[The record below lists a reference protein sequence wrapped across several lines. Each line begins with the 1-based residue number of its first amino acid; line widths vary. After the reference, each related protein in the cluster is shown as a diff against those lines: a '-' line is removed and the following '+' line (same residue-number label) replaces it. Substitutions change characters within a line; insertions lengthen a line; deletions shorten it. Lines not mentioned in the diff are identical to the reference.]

1 MRVLARGGR
10 SGARPPRR
18 RRSALLDRAVA
29 ELFMRAALREA
40 AKGLGRTSPNPAV
53 GAVLVKG
60 GRVVGRGHHARAGG
74 PHAEVVA
81 IRDAG
86 ARARGAD
93 LYTTL
98 EPCDHHGKTPPCS
111 LAILE
116 AGVRRVFVGSTD
128 PNPLV
133 NGKGME
139 RLRAAGVE
147 VVPGVLGRECDALN
161 AHWFR
166 FIRDG
171 RPYVTLKAA
180 VTLDGRMATR
190 TGDARW
196 VTGEAARRW
205 VHRLRD
211 RVDAVLVGAG
221 TARADDPL
229 LTTRLPGGRGRD
241 PVRVVLDTDLSLPA
255 RLKLLR
261 PDSAAPTLVA
271 HASSR
276 TRRLAPGVELLRC
289 RRGTGGVDLRDLLAK
304 LARRGVTHLLVEGGA
319 RVHARFLAEGL
330 VDRVAV
336 FIAPKLLGGEG
347 VPLAAGPGP
356 RRMAD
361 AIQLDEVQVER
372 VGDDVLVQGRPV
384 VVARRGRRVPASSL
398 PGTSRRSRAP
408 ASSLPPGT
416 SRRLHTS
423 PLSPGSSHRLHT
435 YPPLPRH

>member
-1 MRVLARGGR
+1 MRVLARGR
-10 SGARPPRR
+10 RTRARPPRR
-18 RRSALLDRAVA
+18 RAARAALLDRAVA
-29 ELFMRAALREA
+29 EFFMRVALREA

-53 GAVLVKG
+53 GAVLVKN
-60 GRVVGRGHHARAGG
+60 GRVVARGHHARAGG

-81 IRDAG
+81 IRAAG

-98 EPCDHHGKTPPCS
+98 EPCDHYGRTPPCS
-111 LAILE
+111 IAILE
-116 AGVRRVFVGSTD
+116 AGVRRVFAGSSD

-133 NGKGME
+133 NGKGVE
-139 RLRAAGVE
+139 RLRRAGVE
-147 VVPGVLGRECDALN
+147 VVTDVLAAQCDALN

-166 FIRDG
+166 YIRDR

-180 VTLDGRMATR
+180 VTLDGRIATR

-196 VTGEAARRW
+196 VTGEEARRW

-261 PDSAAPTLVA
+261 PRSPAPTLVA

-276 TRRLAPGVELLRC
+276 TRRLAPGVEALRC
-289 RRGTGGVDLRDLLAK
+289 RRGKGGVDLRDLLAK
-304 LARRGVTHLLVEGGA
+304 LAERGVTHLLVEGGA
-319 RVHARFLAEGL
+319 RVHARFLEEGL

-336 FIAPKLLGGEG
+336 FVAPKLAGGDG
-347 VPLAAGPGP
+347 VPLLAGRGP
-356 RRMAD
+356 ARMAD
-361 AIQLDEVQVER
+361 ALRLDEVQVER

-384 VVARRGRRVPASSL
+384 RPR
-398 PGTSRRSRAP
+398 RAP
-408 ASSLPPGT
+408 
-416 SRRLHTS
+416 RRAA
-423 PLSPGSSHRLHT
+423 RA
-435 YPPLPRH
+435 R